1 MDRRRLADLFADA
14 LEQPPEERQRY
25 LEATAPDAPELRE
38 EVSRL
43 LAAHERAGD
52 FLSGIDAVRAAQ
64 LLSSVQASAEGQR
77 IGPYRVLR
85 ELGRGGMG
93 TVYLAERADGGFEQ
107 RVALKLVKRGMDS
120 EAIVERFRRERQI
133 LARLQHPHVARLY
146 DGGVAEDGR
155 PWFAME
161 HVDGS
166 PITRHCD
173 ERRLPIEA
181 RLKLFQDVCRAVQ
194 YAHGNLIVHRDLKP
208 SNVLVSAAG
217 EVKLLDFGIA
227 RLLDDD
233 DEVGKQ
239 LTAAGGRAMTLDYA
253 APEQV
258 VGEPV
263 TTAADVYALGVVL
276 YELLSGHLPRRPAER
291 TPGAPGGAPA
301 SAEPE
306 PPSAAAG
313 RRADR
318 DGSGDAASP
327 TPQQIAAAR
336 GTSPER
342 LQRRL
347 AGDLDAVVLEALE
360 RDPERRYPSAEALL
374 RDLERHLAGEPVLA
388 HRDSFGYRAYKF
400 VRRHVAA
407 VAAATAFVLLLA
419 ASSAALLVQQ
429 ARTARERDKA
439 REVKELVLGLFAV
452 SDPGQ
457 ARGETVT
464 ARELLDRGA
473 ERIAGELAG
482 QPEVRAEMMAV
493 LGEIYRRLG
502 LYDAARPLLEGALAL
517 RRQALGGRHADVA
530 ESLGALARLAYDSGR
545 YDDAEPLYRLALA
558 LQRQIRGATHPDVAR
573 SLDGLSVVVRA
584 RRRLDEAESLAREAL
599 AMRRRLHGPR
609 HAEVAESLVNVAVPL
624 YLRGDYDRAEPLY
637 REALA
642 MRLALLGE
650 DHLDVAATRN
660 RLALLLRRRGRRE
673 DAELELRR
681 ALATYRKV
689 LGEHHPEVATVLG
702 NLGNLLV
709 DRRDYTAAARL
720 YREVLASKRVRLGRE
735 HPDTAIDLSNLA
747 GVYEVIE
754 PTRAEPLY
762 REALAILRKAHGDE
776 HPRVAYVLMA
786 LGSLL
791 GRRGAAD
798 GEALLREALAMDRRL
813 LGNEH
818 PDVALIK
825 NALAVVVR
833 ERGDLAAAE
842 PLQREALETWRR
854 TLGREHPGVAVAMCE
869 LAETRRLA
877 GEPGAAEPLFREAL
891 ATFRAASSP
900 QPPQLAEA
908 LLGLG
913 GLLVDTGRPAEAEPL
928 LREALQL
935 ATAEGGRP
943 GAVSLRGEAGTL
955 LGAALADLG
964 RAEEG
969 ERLLREGY
977 RILVEELG
985 KQHRTTRRAA
995 GYLGARLITGRA
1007 APEHAGAARPDAGEP

>member
-1 MDRRRLADLFADA
+1 VDRRRLADLFAEA
-14 LEQPPEERQRY
+14 LEQPPGRRQLH
-25 LEATAPDAPELRE
+25 LELAAADAPELRE

-52 FLSGIDAVRAAQ
+52 FLSGLDAVRAAE
-64 LLSSVQASAEGQR
+64 LLASVQAPGEGRR

-133 LARLQHPHVARLY
+133 LARLHHPHVARLY
-146 DGGVAEDGR
+146 DGGVADDGR

-173 ERRLPIEA
+173 ERRLPVEA
-181 RLKLFQDVCRAVQ
+181 RLELFQDVCRAVQ
-194 YAHGNLIVHRDLKP
+194 YAHGNLVVHRDLKP

-227 RLLDDD
+227 RLLDDA
-233 DEVGKQ
+233 DEGGRQ
-239 LTAAGGRAMTLDYA
+239 LTVAGARAMTPDYA
-253 APEQV
+253 APEQLA
-258 VGEPV
+258 GGPV
-263 TTAADVYALGVVL
+263 TTAADVYALGVIL
-276 YELLSGHLPRRPAER
+276 YELLSGHLPHPPSE
-291 TPGAPGGAPA
+291 GAPGLVAGAPA
-301 SAEPE
+301 AAEPE
-306 PPSAAAG
+306 RPSAAAG
-313 RRADR
+313 RPAER
-318 DGSGDAASP
+318 DGRGHGASP
-327 TPQQIAAAR
+327 APQRIAAAR
-336 GTSPER
+336 GTTPER
-342 LQRRL
+342 LRRRL

-360 RDPERRYPSAEALL
+360 CDPERRYPSAEALL
-374 RDLERHLAGEPVLA
+374 RDLERHLAGKPVLA

-407 VAAATAFVLLLA
+407 VSAAAAFVLLLA
-419 ASSAALLVQQ
+419 AASAALLVQQ

-457 ARGETVT
+457 GRGETVT

-473 ERIAGELAG
+473 ERIPGELAG

-493 LGEIYRRLG
+493 VGEIYRRLG

-517 RRQALGGRHADVA
+517 RRHVLGARHADVA
-530 ESLGALARLAYDSGR
+530 ESLGGLARLAYDSGR
-545 YDDAEPLYRLALA
+545 YADAEPLYREALA
-558 LQRQIRGATHPDVAR
+558 LQRQIHGATHPEVAR
-573 SLDGLSVVVRA
+573 SLDGLSVVVRV

-624 YLRGDYDRAEPLY
+624 YLGGDYDGAEALY

-660 RLALLLRRRGRRE
+660 RLALLLRRRGRLE
-673 DAELELRR
+673 AAEVELRR

-689 LGEHHPEVATVLG
+689 LDEHHPEVATVLG

-709 DRRDYTAAARL
+709 DRRDYPAAERL
-720 YREVLASKRVRLGRE
+720 YQEVLASKRARLGRR

-747 GVYEVIE
+747 YVYEVIE
-754 PTRAEPLY
+754 PARAEPLY
-762 REALAILRKAHGDE
+762 REALAILREAHGHE
-776 HPRVAYVLMA
+776 HPRVAYVLTE
-786 LGSLL
+786 LGILR
-791 GRRGAAD
+791 GRRGEAD
-798 GEALLREALAMDRRL
+798 AEALLREALAMDRRL
-813 LGNEH
+813 LGDEH
-818 PDVALIK
+818 PDVALAQS
-825 NALAVVVR
+825 ALAVVLR
-833 ERGDLAAAE
+833 EQGDLGAAV
-842 PLQREALETWRR
+842 PLHQDALETWRR
-854 TLGREHPGVAVAMCE
+854 ALGDEHVKVGIAACE
-869 LAETRRLA
+869 LAETLRLA
-877 GEPGAAEPLFREAL
+877 GDPGAAEPRWREAL
-891 ATFRAASSP
+891 AIFRAAASP
-900 QPPQLAEA
+900 AQPPQLAAA

-928 LREALQL
+928 LREALRL
-935 ATAEGGRP
+935 AIAEGGRP
-943 GAVSLRGEAGTL
+943 GAAALRGEAQAL
-955 LGAALADLG
+955 LGAALVALG
-964 RAEEG
+964 RADEG
-969 ERLLREGY
+969 GRLLREGH
-977 RILVEELG
+977 RGLAEEHG
-985 KQHRTTRRAA
+985 ERHRKTRRAA
-995 GYLGARLITGRA
+995 GYLA
-1007 APEHAGAARPDAGEP
+1007 ALPSE